1 MENDITKKAILIAE
15 ELAKEIYTQEESTSA
30 LLQEWK
36 KEHPDFQKQLLSK
49 EELSS
54 NIAFYEHVDTEAAC
68 QEIHKQ
74 LFPSNHYTLYI
85 RIGSIAALMLLLF
98 SIGNLLFP
106 SDDNKTEETIPTW
119 AMAIPGNENSSIVT
133 SDNQIFKLEDPILF
147 VQDNYIIN
155 GNGEKKIQITITQDQ
170 GPQLNKLDVPAG
182 GEHKL
187 TLADGSIIKVN
198 SASEL
203 WFPTDFGESTRQIQ
217 LQGEAYFQV
226 KADEV
231 HPFIVTLSNDLKV
244 RVTGT
249 TFNINAYKEE
259 KTISIALVEGK
270 IDILKKS
277 KKLVSLAPGEIFT
290 FQKDNLQY
298 NVNQTDLTH
307 ITDWTSDIFIFRDE
321 PIENIMR
328 KLSRWYNVEIN
339 VHNEI
344 KDIRYTG
351 VLSRKQPLNET
362 LEAIRMTNEV
372 NIEIQKNK
380 IVNIAD
386 KNK

>member
-30 LLQEWK
+30 ILQEWK

-54 NIAFYEHVDTEAAC
+54 NIAFYEHVDTEAAY
-68 QEIHKQ
+68 QGIHKQ

-106 SDDNKTEETIPTW
+106 SDNNKTEETIPTW

>member
-1 MENDITKKAILIAE
+1 M
-15 ELAKEIYTQEESTSA
+15 
-30 LLQEWK
+30 
-36 KEHPDFQKQLLSK
+36 
-49 EELSS
+49 
-54 NIAFYEHVDTEAAC
+54 
-68 QEIHKQ
+68 
-74 LFPSNHYTLYI
+74 
-85 RIGSIAALMLLLF
+85 
-98 SIGNLLFP
+98 
-106 SDDNKTEETIPTW
+106 
-119 AMAIPGNENSSIVT
+119 
-133 SDNQIFKLEDPILF
+133 
-147 VQDNYIIN
+147 
-155 GNGEKKIQITITQDQ
+155 
-170 GPQLNKLDVPAG
+170 
-182 GEHKL
+182 
-187 TLADGSIIKVN
+187 
-198 SASEL
+198 
-203 WFPTDFGESTRQIQ
+203 
-217 LQGEAYFQV
+217 
-226 KADEV
+226 
-231 HPFIVTLSNDLKV
+231 

-249 TFNINAYKEE
+249 IFNINAYKEE